1 MTETVRPPTVF
12 DTDQQHVGGVYA
24 KAVLGA
30 AVKLGLA
37 RQILEE
43 MDSFVV
49 DVLDRLPML
58 EATLASPRVPLEAKY
73 RLLDK
78 ALGARMSPML
88 LNAMKVIGRHRRFD
102 CLRAIRRAL
111 HEQYDKLLVRVEV
124 QVRSAQPLPEALRVA
139 VVARM
144 ETMLGAEVRL
154 IESVDPNLIG
164 GLVVRVGDRV
174 YDASVANWL
183 VRLRKEAIE
192 KTAQTIKE
200 ALERFEI
207 AE

>member
-24 KAVLGA
+24 KAVLAA

-43 MDSFVV
+43 MDSFVI
-49 DVLDRLPML
+49 DVLDRLPMI

-78 ALGARMSPML
+78 ALGGRMSAIL
-88 LNAMKVIGRHRRFD
+88 LNAVKVICRHRRFD

-124 QVRSAQPLPEALRVA
+124 LVRSAQPLPDALRVA

-144 ETMLGAEVRL
+144 ETMLSAEVKL

-200 ALERFEI
+200 SLERFEI